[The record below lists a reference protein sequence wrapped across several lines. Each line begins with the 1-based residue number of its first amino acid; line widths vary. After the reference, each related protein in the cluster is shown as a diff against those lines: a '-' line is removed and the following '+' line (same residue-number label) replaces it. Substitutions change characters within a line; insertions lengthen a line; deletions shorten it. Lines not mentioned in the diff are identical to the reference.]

1 MYYLCLE
8 AMTARVPLSLMGSGL
23 PLHLHV
29 VEDLINVPTL
39 DPLSSAQSRRAKV
52 MA

>member
-1 MYYLCLE
+1 VGEAVLKQLQAE
-8 AMTARVPLSLMGSGL
+8 AMLQQQADDDL
-23 PLHLHV
+23 P
-29 VEDLINVPTL
+29 NVPTL